1 MVIAFFLPTRLDME
15 ITQNIVEKLKSI
27 ASNWLGCP
35 FLKRYKELG
44 DFYIK
49 QIEME
54 KKYESSRNE

>member
-1 MVIAFFLPTRLDME
+1 ME

-27 ASNWLGCP
+27 ASKWLGCP
-35 FLKRYKELG
+35 FLKRYRELG